1 MGRPLRTEVPSG
13 VYHVGS
19 KGNRGITIYADDHER
34 QVFLQLLGR
43 LAARH
48 DWTLFAYCLMSTHY
62 HLVLRIGD
70 AGMSAGMQQLN
81 GGFSRYSNARHG
93 IEGHLFRNRFW
104 SKLVEDDAQLL
115 QTVRYVVLNPIRA
128 GLCRSPEA
136 WPWSSHRAS
145 AGLDFA
151 PAFLASGD
159 LLQRFGRSPQTA
171 RTAYRA
177 FVGDGMSEA

>member
-13 VYHVGS
+13 IYHVCS
-19 KGNRGITIYADDHER
+19 KGNRGGAICADDHESE
-34 QVFLQLLGR
+34 VFLQLLGR

-48 DWTLFAYCLMSTHY
+48 DWALLAYCLMSTHY

-81 GGFSRYSNARHG
+81 GGFSRYVNARHG

-104 SKLVEDDAQLL
+104 SKLVEADAQLL
-115 QTVRYVVLNPIRA
+115 QTVRYVVLNPVKA
-128 GLCRSPEA
+128 GLSRSPEA
-136 WPWSSHRAS
+136 WRWSSHRAA

-151 PAFLASGD
+151 PAFLACGD
-159 LLQRFGRSPQTA
+159 LLQRFGRSPATA

-177 FVGDGMSEA
+177 FVRDGMNEA